1 MLTLALAPLSG
12 APRGC
17 GRERE
22 VGMKTL
28 IIDDDPDIL
37 EAVSLCFEIRWPETV
52 VLTAQDGTSGLRQYR
67 EQGADI
73 VILDL
78 GLPDM
83 DGLEVCRQLREI
95 SQVPIIIL
103 SVRDQRKDVIRGLE
117 MGADDYIAKP
127 FDQMELLARAR
138 SVLRRGQQEQAATE
152 GVFADGRLT
161 INFDGREVRLDG
173 NLIRLTPTEYNLLQ
187 HLAQSPGK
195 LITHGELLTKLWGQE
210 YSDATD
216 YLKVHVLHL
225 RRKLGDD
232 ASAPSIIATERGIG
246 YKFIA

>member
-1 MLTLALAPLSG
+1 
-12 APRGC
+12 
-17 GRERE
+17 
-22 VGMKTL
+22 MKTL

-37 EAVSLCFEIRWPETV
+37 EAVALCFEIRWPGTV
-52 VLTAQDGTSGLRQYR
+52 VITAIDGQSGMKQFRD
-67 EQGADI
+67 QGADI

-95 SQVPIIIL
+95 SEVPIIIL
-103 SVRDQRKDVIRGLE
+103 TVRDQRKDIIRGLE
-117 MGADDYIAKP
+117 MGADDYITKP

-138 SVLRRGQQEQAATE
+138 AVLRRGTMQQTANEQS
-152 GVFADGRLT
+152 FLNGRLT
-161 INFDGREVRLDG
+161 INVDGREVRLDG

-187 HLAQSPGK
+187 HLAQNVGK
-195 LITHGELLTKLWGQE
+195 LVTHREMLSRLWGQE
-210 YSDATD
+210 YMDATD

-232 ASAPSIIATERGIG
+232 PSNPTMIASERGIG
-246 YKFIA
+246 YRFIA